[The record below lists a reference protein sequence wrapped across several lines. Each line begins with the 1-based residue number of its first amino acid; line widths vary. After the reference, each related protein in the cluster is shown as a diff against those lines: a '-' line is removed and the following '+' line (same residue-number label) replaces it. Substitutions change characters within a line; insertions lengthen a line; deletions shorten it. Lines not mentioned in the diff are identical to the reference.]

1 MNRHHI
7 RRWLCVVGYATAM
20 AWVEAAVVFYLRRM
34 VNRIEPFQSTPLPEF
49 GGIGPAEMVR
59 EFATLAILVTVGWL
73 AGQTRRARVGY
84 CLLAFGVW
92 DIFYYVFLKHAN
104 DP

>member
-49 GGIGPAEMVR
+49 GGIGPTEMVR
-59 EFATLAILVTVGWL
+59 EFATLAMLVTVGWL